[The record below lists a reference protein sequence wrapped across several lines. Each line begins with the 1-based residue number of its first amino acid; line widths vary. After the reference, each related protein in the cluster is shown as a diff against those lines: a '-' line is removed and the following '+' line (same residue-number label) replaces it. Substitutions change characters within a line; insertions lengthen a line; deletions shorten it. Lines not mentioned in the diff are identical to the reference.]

1 MTKQEILEYF
11 KDINYYYNECSRY
24 DDLNR
29 MLDKLIEDT
38 IKRSGVNFQVAFD
51 REELQRCVDK
61 AKEEIK
67 EGIIAGFIDDLKEIY
82 EKLWDVK
89 ISAPN
94 IIEHREHYK
103 QIQDITADVEE
114 KLKKYQE
121 AGREET

>member
-11 KDINYYYNECSRY
+11 KDIDYCYNECSRY

-29 MLDKLIEDT
+29 MLDELIEDT
-38 IKRSGVNFQVAFD
+38 RKQSGINLQVID
-51 REELQRCVDK
+51 EDELQRSVDK
-61 AKEEIK
+61 AEEKIK
-67 EGIIAGFIDDLKEIY
+67 TGIIAVFIDDLKEIY

-103 QIQDITADVEE
+103 QIQDVTEVVTE

-121 AGREET
+121 AESEEY